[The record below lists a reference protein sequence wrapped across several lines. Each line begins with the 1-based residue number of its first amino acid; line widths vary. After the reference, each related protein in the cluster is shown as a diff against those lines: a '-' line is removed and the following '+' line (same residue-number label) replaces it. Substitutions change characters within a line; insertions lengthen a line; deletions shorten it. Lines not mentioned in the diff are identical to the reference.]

1 MKFLLV
7 ILALAIIAFVVY
19 KVVKSKSRKPNKVQ
33 ASVYSQPH
41 TYTGSA
47 YTSRNIVTKPTM
59 SPSREAQLGGR
70 IERKPVT
77 RTKPV
82 VEKPRKRSEDSSD
95 DYVAISEP
103 ADFGYWGSDSGYS
116 EPDRSS
122 SYEAPTSSYDS
133 GSSSSSYDSGSSSS
147 YSSDSSG
154 SSSSSSS
161 DSGSSSSSSDY

>member
-47 YTSRNIVTKPTM
+47 YTSRNIVTEP
-59 SPSREAQLGGR
+59 
-70 IERKPVT
+70 RKPVT

-82 VEKPRKRSEDSSD
+82 VEKPRKKYDDSPSD
-95 DYVAISEP
+95 DYVAVSEP

-122 SYEAPTSSYDS
+122 SYEAP
-133 GSSSSSYDSGSSSS
+133 SSSSSDSGSNYSSGSSDSGNSSS
-147 YSSDSSG
+147 YSSDSG

>member
-47 YTSRNIVTKPTM
+47 YTSRNIVTEP
-59 SPSREAQLGGR
+59 
-70 IERKPVT
+70 RKPVT

-133 GSSSSSYDSGSSSS
+133 GSNYSSGSSDSGNSSS
-147 YSSDSSG
+147 YSSDSG

>member
-19 KVVKSKSRKPNKVQ
+19 KVVKSKSRKPKVQ
-33 ASVYSQPH
+33 TYSQPH
-41 TYTGSA
+41 TYSGLA
-47 YTSRNIVTKPTM
+47 YAERPRNTVTKPTM

-82 VEKPRKRSEDSSD
+82 VEKPRRQYDDSSSD
-95 DYVAISEP
+95 DYVAVSEP
-103 ADFGYWGSDSGYS
+103 ADFGYWGSDSG
-116 EPDRSS
+116 
-122 SYEAPTSSYDS
+122 
-133 GSSSSSYDSGSSSS
+133 SSSS
-147 YSSDSSG
+147 YSSDSG